1 MAHRDGLSTSGFSLI
16 LDSSVSLW
24 VGIQSAGELVSQ
36 ALGFESWS
44 HQREPMCLLSIRK
57 SLACARA
64 SWLTTTTIYVC
75 MCACMHGPQ
84 QSFGSSLVGCIC
96 VSMCQSTII
105 NTNICITRAGV
116 QFEIN
121 TGVEIVTYAFH
132 MNYQLPSAASVP
144 SLELC
149 FRQFPWCGTN
159 GHLAA
164 SDVYE
169 YLHLL
174 LQHTRFKP
182 DASHRPLIPWFP
194 FLFVF
199 MNSKITKLLK
209 SRTYQRNYEGNC
221 GHHHACRWSTTAG
234 FCICKKLTVDGDI
247 NNTSI
252 IWSLYLRAW
261 AVHRHDRNKYIPHV
275 NCF

>member
-1 MAHRDGLSTSGFSLI
+1 MSGHSVCWRIGFAGTWVRILI
-16 LDSSVSLW
+16 SPEGANVSPFDS
-24 VGIQSAGELVSQ
+24 
-36 ALGFESWS
+36 
-44 HQREPMCLLSIRK
+44 K

-64 SWLTTTTIYVC
+64 SWLTTTTMYVC

-164 SDVYE
+164 GDVASVWTSWVQSQHGPRQLLYYFFGHTSFAVPE
-169 YLHLL
+169 YH
-174 LQHTRFKP
+174 
-182 DASHRPLIPWFP
+182 
-194 FLFVF
+194 
-199 MNSKITKLLK
+199 N
-209 SRTYQRNYEGNC
+209 
-221 GHHHACRWSTTAG
+221 
-234 FCICKKLTVDGDI
+234 
-247 NNTSI
+247 
-252 IWSLYLRAW
+252 
-261 AVHRHDRNKYIPHV
+261 
-275 NCF
+275 